1 VTAPSHEW
9 IVARRHSSPKQA
21 TYSIN
26 AHRNL
31 RGPYTAAGTLI
42 RQIVPAACKTL
53 PELVLKHQLTLLSIA
68 PEVASYMEVSPAMSR
83 SFEFSREGNSRFW
96 TLRLAHGITDF
107 LLSYLSKANACAC
120 AVAFEQVQH
129 ADPLDREFIAVLLRR
144 ADPAKLL
151 LRVYTSS
158 ATADEPLLRA
168 LRTYARLSRSVEE
181 ANESS
186 APSAQRYVDS
196 DCSSDDP
203 RDREAYLSLSDDDRR
218 RLHAKRAADLASS
231 CEQSIALGA
240 LPFHHE
246 QARLD
251 VAPLQQ
257 ASAYCMRMGY
267 YHAALDWAERALRLI
282 EPAAAGKQHSDLMRN
297 VLFSLLLLGRLDEVE
312 TLCAEV
318 RSTNSDPALLAH
330 CAYAMAILNARLYEP
345 ARRDYEAA
353 RGWITQALN
362 FTKMVP
368 DSPARVVNL
377 SFLRNTLA
385 LVEMRQGRP
394 FESIRLLNEGL
405 EYLQTAAPEK
415 YALESPILLQ
425 NRARLYNAINQ
436 PANAVSDYTA
446 LLEQE
451 PSNSEAYF
459 ERGVIHQ
466 RSCRF
471 AEALEDYHNAIL
483 WSPPYDEAYFNR
495 AQTFTA
501 LGRQS
506 EALADYDY
514 VLELEPDSV
523 SALANRACLL
533 YQMDRYDEA
542 SADVGSGLCL
552 DPTNTQLLCLHA
564 VLNFRR
570 KDYAEAQRALALAR
584 HIDPSVAERH
594 RELFG
599 ILHGRQ

>member
-1 VTAPSHEW
+1 
-9 IVARRHSSPKQA
+9 
-21 TYSIN
+21 
-26 AHRNL
+26 
-31 RGPYTAAGTLI
+31 
-42 RQIVPAACKTL
+42 
-53 PELVLKHQLTLLSIA
+53 
-68 PEVASYMEVSPAMSR
+68 M
-83 SFEFSREGNSRFW
+83 
-96 TLRLAHGITDF
+96 
-107 LLSYLSKANACAC
+107 
-120 AVAFEQVQH
+120 
-129 ADPLDREFIAVLLRR
+129 R
-144 ADPAKLL
+144 A
-151 LRVYTSS
+151 
-158 ATADEPLLRA
+158 
-168 LRTYARLSRSVEE
+168 RSVEE
-181 ANESS
+181 PNESG
-186 APSAQRYVDS
+186 APFSTAFCRFQFH
-196 DCSSDDP
+196 SDDP
-203 RDREAYLSLSDDDRR
+203 RNREAYLSLSDDDRR

-251 VAPLQQ
+251 VAPLQR

-267 YHAALDWAERALRLI
+267 YHAALDWAERALRMI
-282 EPAAAGKQHSDLMRN
+282 EPAAASKQHSDLMRN
-297 VLFSLLLLGRLDEVE
+297 ILFSLLLLGRLDEVE

-318 RSTNSDPALLAH
+318 RWTNTDPALLAH

-353 RGWITQALN
+353 RGWIAQALQ

-368 DSPARVVNL
+368 NSPARVVNI

-394 FESIRLLNEGL
+394 LESIRLLNEGL
-405 EYLQTAAPEK
+405 EYLRTAAPEK

-425 NRARLYNAINQ
+425 NRARVYNAINQ
-436 PANAVSDYTA
+436 PANAVADYTA

-466 RSCRF
+466 RSGRF
-471 AEALEDYHNAIL
+471 AEALEDYNNAIL

-533 YQMDRYDEA
+533 YQMDRYDAA
-542 SADVGSGLCL
+542 SADVGSGLRL

-564 VLNFRR
+564 ILNFRR
-570 KDYAEAQRALALAR
+570 KDYAEAQRALTLAR
-584 HIDPSVAERH
+584 QIDPSIGERH